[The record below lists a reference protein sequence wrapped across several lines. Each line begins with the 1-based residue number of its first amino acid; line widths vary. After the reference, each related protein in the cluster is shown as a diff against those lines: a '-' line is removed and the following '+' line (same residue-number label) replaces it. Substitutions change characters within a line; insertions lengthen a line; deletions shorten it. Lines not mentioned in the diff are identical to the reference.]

1 MSLIESKSREGA
13 AEVAGQRIARSVW
26 FRPRIP
32 PNYFAIPFGLVGLA
46 AAWDTAAPTLHTSAV
61 VPDAI
66 NILAG
71 AVWLTLVL
79 LHAARG
85 VQSALAD
92 LRDPVLAPF
101 IPVAAI
107 VGMLLGW
114 ALSAYSFT
122 AGRVVVA
129 VFLAIT
135 VLIGGWMTGQWIVG
149 DLDQDKLHPGYFLP
163 TVAGCLVGAFCA
175 AEVHL
180 HAIGEASFGIGIICW
195 VLLGS
200 LVLNRLFFRPTL
212 PAALLP
218 TLAIELAPPAVAG
231 EAYFALG
238 GRASS
243 PVACVLGGYVVLM
256 ALVQLRFLP
265 VYAKLSFSP
274 AFWAFTFAYA
284 SAAADGLDWINQKR
298 PPGAAAYA
306 ATIIA
311 AITLFIG
318 VIAIRTVNLLIR
330 GELLVR
336 PASPA
341 SSRAARLP

>member
-1 MSLIESKSREGA
+1 MSAITSRPRESA
-13 AEVAGQRIARSVW
+13 AEAAAQQIAHGVW

-32 PNYFAIPFGLVGLA
+32 PNYFAIPFGLAGLA
-46 AAWDTAAPTLHTSAV
+46 AAWDTATPTLHTSVV

-71 AVWLTLVL
+71 AVWLVLVV

-85 VQSALAD
+85 PRSALAD

-114 ALSAYSFT
+114 ALSDYCFA
-122 AGRVVVA
+122 AGRVLVIA
-129 VFLAIT
+129 FLVIT
-135 VLIGGWMTGQWIVG
+135 VVIGGWMTGQWIVG
-149 DLDQDKLHPGYFLP
+149 DLDEDKLHPGYFLP

-180 HAIGEASFGIGIICW
+180 HAIAEASFGIGIICW

-238 GRASS
+238 GQASS
-243 PVACVLGGYVVLM
+243 PVACVLGGYAVLM
-256 ALVQLRFLP
+256 ALVQLRLLP

-284 SAAADGLDWINQKR
+284 SAAADGLDWISHKK
-298 PPGAAAYA
+298 PPGAAVYA
-306 ATIIA
+306 VIILA
-311 AITLFIG
+311 AITLFIA

-330 GELLVR
+330 GRLLVR
-336 PASPA
+336 
-341 SSRAARLP
+341 